1 MGWSVLMK
9 KEGLTEWRCL
19 GDSFDRSE
27 PEPASS
33 SPLRRDSLR
42 GGDCG
47 LREEPNSS
55 SSAMGG
61 LMQESIEEELRPPL
75 PRFRLDC

>member
-1 MGWSVLMK
+1 MLMK

-19 GDSFDRSE
+19 GDSFDRSD

-47 LREEPNSS
+47 LRDPEEPNSS
-55 SSAMGG
+55 SSTMGG

-75 PRFRLDC
+75 LRCR